1 MAFSKQLRLS
11 RDTAQMAAAV
21 PQVIAHRVGRM
32 MTAGI
37 LPNGR
42 DQQEF
47 YMMGAEKVAAFNES
61 WSAMSL
67 QAVAAQ
73 QQFALWWVQTWWKVA
88 MGGWMNP
95 PSRQHLSNSAQQRL
109 FDSMLDVTSRGMA
122 PVKRRAVANARRL
135 NRATR

>member
-42 DQQEF
+42 D
-47 YMMGAEKVAAFNES
+47 
-61 WSAMSL
+61 
-67 QAVAAQ
+67 
-73 QQFALWWVQTWWKVA
+73 
-88 MGGWMNP
+88 
-95 PSRQHLSNSAQQRL
+95 
-109 FDSMLDVTSRGMA
+109 
-122 PVKRRAVANARRL
+122 
-135 NRATR
+135 